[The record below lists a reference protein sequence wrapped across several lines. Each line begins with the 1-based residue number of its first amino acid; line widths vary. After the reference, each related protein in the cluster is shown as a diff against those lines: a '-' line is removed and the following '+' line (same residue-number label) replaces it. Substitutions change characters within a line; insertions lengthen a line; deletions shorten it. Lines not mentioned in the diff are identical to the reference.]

1 MRAPREAIAAAPAP
15 HGESYDTPTLVRLGV
30 NTSLFVLVGVL
41 VVAAAIHV
49 RATVSAPAPPFFQV
63 WLWQAVTWL
72 PWFLLVPTLTLAVR
86 AGQLAG
92 HRLGLAQHVAA
103 SLLVAGLST
112 AWFSAVSS
120 LISPFLDA
128 PETRFGVFR
137 WFFVFWAFGSFLG
150 YWAIVG
156 FVAMAWPPAAP
167 APGAEVR
174 GPLPPSLPRAAPAG
188 AAVPPALRLVLES
201 GGATHVVAARDV
213 DWVEAQDYYAVVHA
227 GERAIWVKRS
237 LDDLSAELE
246 AAGFLRVHRSTLV
259 NLDRLERI
267 EKDERGLPV
276 VVLRGG
282 LRRRVSHS
290 RWQQLRRDWRQP

>member
-1 MRAPREAIAAAPAP
+1 MDFSSQSWPNATAAHPE
-15 HGESYDTPTLVRLGV
+15 GLDTRTLVRLGV

-63 WLWQAVTWL
+63 WLWQAASWL
-72 PWFLLVPTLTLAVR
+72 PWFVLTPTLTLAVR
-86 AGQLAG
+86 AGRIGG
-92 HRLGLAQHVAA
+92 HRIGLAQHVAA

-120 LISPFLDA
+120 QISPFLDA
-128 PETRFGVFR
+128 PDTRFGVFR
-137 WFFVFWAFGSFLG
+137 WFFVFWAFASFLG

-156 FVAMAWPPAAP
+156 FVAMAWPPATEAPVTPPPTQGPPSSAGPAAPP
-167 APGAEVR
+167 APH
-174 GPLPPSLPRAAPAG
+174 
-188 AAVPPALRLVLES
+188 RLVLES
-201 GGATHVVAARDV
+201 GGATHVVGARDI
-213 DWVEAQDYYAVVHA
+213 DWIEAQDYYAVVHA

-246 AAGFLRVHRSTLV
+246 PAGFLRVHRSTLV

-267 EKDERGLPV
+267 EKDERGQPV

-282 LRRRVSHS
+282 VRRRGSQS
-290 RWQQLRRDWRQP
+290 RWQQLRRAWRQP